1 MARMVKIGRGAAL
14 GVAGGVLAGVLVA
27 CGGGGYGGG
36 GGSDTTSPSSGNG
49 DKTATR
55 VNVDMKDFT
64 LALSKKTFTA
74 GDYTFVA
81 KNSGTHEHAL
91 EVEGP
96 GGEQK
101 TKTLMPGQTA
111 DLNMTLKKGTY
122 KVYCPV
128 DSHADLGMRTQIT
141 VGDSGGSG
149 TSGGGVGY

>member
-1 MARMVKIGRGAAL
+1 MSVRGGKSAAL

-36 GGSDTTSPSSGNG
+36 SGGDTTSPSSGNG

-74 GDYTFVA
+74 GNYTFVA
-81 KNSGTHEHAL
+81 KNSGTHDHAL

-101 TKTLMPGQTA
+101 TMTLMPGQTA
-111 DLNMTLKKGTY
+111 DLKVTLEKGTY
-122 KVYCPV
+122 KVFCPV

-141 VGDSGGSG
+141 VGAAKD
-149 TSGGGVGY
+149 TSSPGGGY

>member
-1 MARMVKIGRGAAL
+1 MAITVRGGRSAAL
-14 GVAGGVLAGVLVA
+14 GIAGGVLAGVLVA

-36 GGSDTTSPSSGNG
+36 GDSGSTSPTSGSG

-55 VNVDMKDFT
+55 VTVDMKDFT
-64 LALSKKTFTA
+64 LALSEKTFTA

-81 KNSGTHEHAL
+81 TNNGTHEHAL

-101 TKTLMPGQTA
+101 TKTLMPGQMG
-111 DLNMTLKKGTY
+111 DLTMTLQKGTY

-128 DSHADLGMRTQIT
+128 DSHDDLGMRTQIT
-141 VGDSGGSG
+141 VGG
-149 TSGGGVGY
+149 TSGSSTPGDGSGY